1 MKFQLTFSL
10 DKPEIPTK
18 DYRRIFA
25 SIIKNALSRYMDG
38 QLFEKFYKDTKQKD
52 FTWSVIFNKPEFSG
66 EGIKLG
72 KNEIKMIFY
81 DKKVRRLISVIIL
94 VVILAMVATMVI
106 PYLI

>member
-52 FTWSVIFNKPEFSG
+52 FT
-66 EGIKLG
+66 
-72 KNEIKMIFY
+72 
-81 DKKVRRLISVIIL
+81 
-94 VVILAMVATMVI
+94 
-106 PYLI
+106 